1 MKKLESTESICPSCF
16 NEGKFQK
23 INANIIEDDERILLI
38 KECQKHGFFK
48 EIIFKDM
55 ELYKRWIKYK
65 VIGQAHSDIKTNT
78 FPETDL
84 YSENFSHNVLT
95 NLMVTNR
102 YDIIDSQNFFDAD
115 KTGYVYEPSLNQLK
129 YMMRQ
134 TRAQKPLGLK
144 AIQITGGE
152 PTLRDDL
159 LEIIRIAKEVGFSHI
174 QIYTN
179 GLKLAENIEYCKSLK
194 NEKVDTIYLN
204 FNGVTKIANP
214 FIESHK
220 KVIDNCKK
228 MNLKIVIVPNLI
240 NEKTL
245 HEAGK
250 IVRFAIDNAD
260 GIKGVHFQLFSF
272 HNKLFTIPEN
282 EQKKP
287 RVYYEDVFQ
296 SIENEYPHLI
306 SRDDFYPYCFIFPIS
321 KFIEIITKEPQ
332 TELTIH
338 PCCGGSTFIF
348 IEDGKPLPLTRF
360 IDVDAFMNF
369 LKDQSKKKGPLR
381 KLRIASAF
389 MKNIDIFVDYK
400 KAPKGF
406 NPKQILKEA
415 TIVGSEFA
423 VREFRN
429 KSLFIGLMEFQ
440 DIRNLDIDRLK
451 RCVIHYSTC
460 EGIVPF
466 CSFHSLG
473 YGDKI
478 LKKYSISTQEWEKKT
493 GRSLKDDIKK
503 YE

>member
-1 MKKLESTESICPSCF
+1 MKKLENTESICPNCF
-16 NEGKFQK
+16 KEGKLQK

-48 EIIFKDM
+48 EIIFKDL

-65 VIGQAHSDIKTNT
+65 VIGQAHSDIKTNS
-78 FPETDL
+78 FPETEL
-84 YSENFSHNVLT
+84 YSDYFSHSVLT

-102 YDIIDSQNFFDAD
+102 YDIITNQNFFDAD
-115 KTGYVYEPSLNQLK
+115 KTGCVYEPSLHQLK
-129 YMMRQ
+129 SMMQQ
-134 TRAQKPLGLK
+134 TRAQKPLGSK

-159 LEIIRIAKEVGFSHI
+159 LEIIHIAKEVGFSHI
-174 QIYTN
+174 QIHTN

-214 FIESHK
+214 LIEAHK

-228 MNLKIVIVPNLI
+228 INLNIVIVPNLI
-240 NEKTL
+240 NETTL
-245 HEAGK
+245 LEAGK
-250 IVRFAIDNAD
+250 IVRFAIDNAEA
-260 GIKGVHFQLFSF
+260 IKGVHFQLFSF
-272 HNKLFTIPEN
+272 HNRAFKMTEN

-287 RVYYEDVFQ
+287 RIYYEDVFQ
-296 SIENEYPHLI
+296 SIETEYPYQI
-306 SRDDFYPYCFIFPIS
+306 SRNDFYPYCFIFPIS

-348 IEDGKPLPLTRF
+348 IVDGKPLPITRF
-360 IDVDAFMNF
+360 INVEAFMGF

-389 MKNIDIFVDYK
+389 MKFIDTFVDYK
-400 KAPKGF
+400 KAPNGF
-406 NPKQILKEA
+406 NPKQILKDA
-415 TIVGSEFA
+415 TVFGSEFA

-440 DIRNLDIDRLK
+440 DIWNLDIDRLK
-451 RCVIHYSTC
+451 RCIIQYSTC
-460 EGIVPF
+460 DGIVPF

-503 YE
+503 HV